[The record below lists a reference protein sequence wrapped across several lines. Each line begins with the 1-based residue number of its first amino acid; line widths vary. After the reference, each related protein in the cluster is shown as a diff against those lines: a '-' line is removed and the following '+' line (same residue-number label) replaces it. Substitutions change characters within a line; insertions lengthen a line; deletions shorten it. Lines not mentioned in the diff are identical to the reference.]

1 MTAELTAVAS
11 TDPLAHPA
19 FLEALALAAKHAD
32 EVDQSARFPSETI
45 EALRG
50 AGAMS
55 WLAPR
60 EYGGAGLSIEEVAEG
75 IFELSRRC
83 SASGMIL
90 AMHQIQVACIVR
102 HGTHALWF
110 SNYLKRLV
118 REQRLIAS
126 ATSEAGTG
134 GDIRRSIAAIQAETI
149 QAENETPASRMHFEK
164 KATTI
169 SYGAHADDLLTTM
182 RRGPNAEAGDQILV
196 LTHIADM
203 TMKQTDKWDTLGM
216 RGTCSPGF
224 EIRAACQPDQ
234 ILPAAF
240 AQVAAE
246 TMVPFSHVLWSH
258 VWLGLSTDAFDRAHS
273 FVRGQARNT
282 PGITPPSATRLAE
295 LSAHMAKFR
304 ATVQSALEDY
314 SDLVRRSERAV
325 LSTVGYA
332 LRINELKIAASEA
345 AVEACQ
351 MALRVCGVP
360 GYKNGG
366 PFSIGR
372 ALRDAHSAALMIAN
386 DRLYATNA
394 SLLLVHRGVK

>member
-1 MTAELTAVAS
+1 MTAELSAVAS
-11 TDPLAHPA
+11 TDPLAHPE
-19 FLEALALAAKHAD
+19 FLEALVLAAKHAD
-32 EVDQSARFPSETI
+32 EVDRSARFPSEAI

-55 WLAPR
+55 WLVPR
-60 EYGGAGLSIEEVAEG
+60 ESMAGAGLAVEEVDEG
-75 IFELSRRC
+75 IFEVSRRC

-102 HGTHALWF
+102 HGAHALWF
-110 SNYLKRLV
+110 SNYLKRLA

-134 GDIRRSIAAIQAETI
+134 GDIRRSIAAIQAE
-149 QAENETPASRMHFEK
+149 NETPGSRVHFEK

-182 RRGPNAEAGDQILV
+182 RRSPNAEAGDQVLV
-196 LTHIADM
+196 LTNIADM
-203 TMKQTDKWDTLGM
+203 TMRQTDQWDTLGM

-224 EIRAACQPDQ
+224 EIRAACEPDQ
-234 ILPAAF
+234 ILPTAF

-246 TMVPFSHVLWSH
+246 TMVPFSHILWAH

-282 PGITPPSATRLAE
+282 PGITPPSAIRLAE
-295 LSAHMAKFR
+295 LSGFMAKFR
-304 ATVQSALEDY
+304 ATVQSALEEY
-314 SDLVRRSERAV
+314 ADLMRRSERAM

-345 AVEACQ
+345 AIEACQ
-351 MALRVCGVP
+351 MALRVCGVL